1 MAARHAGVVE
11 RGGEVYQ
18 MDVGVEG
25 TEQRDTA
32 SQQNRRAGEHDVVDQ
47 AAAEPVLNDLATV
60 DIDRC

>member
-1 MAARHAGVVE
+1 
-11 RGGEVYQ
+11 